1 MCGMSFIIIFNT
13 KFHLCVKKKKI
24 KIFGNLFTLMV
35 IFSISFSS
43 RMEMWLVYP
52 FPVMPCIV
60 KTLCIVLAT
69 VAHGK
74 QLPLPHPCHFQA
86 CISPPYSCPW
96 RVSRQLKV
104 WNVYV
109 VYMWLVGVRSVNM
122 SPRCMSMARGSPPGE
137 TPASNV
143 TALWVI
149 VWQSFLVMWY
159 SCDWTHDGFMT
170 QGFLF
175 IYL

>member
-1 MCGMSFIIIFNT
+1 MCLVGCGVNGHDFPNGAVIPTGDRCLECTCVVCHLSSFSTLNFI
-13 KFHLCVKKKKI
+13 CVLKKKK
-24 KIFGNLFTLMV
+24 KKKFGNLFTLKV

-104 WNVYV
+104 
-109 VYMWLVGVRSVNM
+109 
-122 SPRCMSMARGSPPGE
+122 
-137 TPASNV
+137 
-143 TALWVI
+143 
-149 VWQSFLVMWY
+149 
-159 SCDWTHDGFMT
+159 
-170 QGFLF
+170 
-175 IYL
+175 